1 MIKINSNT
9 GFQKLQSCLVG
20 QCYPPE
26 FFAFIK
32 NSRLRSIFEK
42 IATETEEDYTLP
54 EGTVV
59 KTAATATARSMGPLH
74 PHRGSSTELYMPS
87 EQAQAAVAV

>member
-42 IATETEEDYTLP
+42 IATETEEDYQRLIRILHQYN
-54 EGTVV
+54 V
-59 KTAATATARSMGPLH
+59 KQIW
-74 PHRGSSTELYMPS
+74 STS
-87 EQAQAAVAV
+87 